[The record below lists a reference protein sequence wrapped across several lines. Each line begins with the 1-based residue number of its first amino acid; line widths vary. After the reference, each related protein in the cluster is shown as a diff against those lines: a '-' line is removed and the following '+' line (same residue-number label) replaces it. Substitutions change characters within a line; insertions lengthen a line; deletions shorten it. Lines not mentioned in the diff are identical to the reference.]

1 MTLSLIVLTCQPLYK
16 STLKSIYI
24 PENKGSLRC
33 VLSNLLE
40 SSKRK
45 II

>member
-1 MTLSLIVLTCQPLYK
+1 MTVFGTPDMPAAVQSVLQ
-16 STLKSIYI
+16 SIYI

-33 VLSNLLE
+33 VLSNLLD